1 MSMSTHADYPR
12 QKRISRQS
20 AEVIVP
26 LVLDLIKPQSVVDVG
41 CGIGAW
47 LSVFR
52 DKGVSDIAGLDG
64 DWVPRE
70 HLCIPELYFQPTDL
84 RKVVRLDR
92 EFDLVVSLEVA
103 EHLPSEAA
111 GTFVSSLTHLGP
123 VILFSAAI
131 PHQQGPGHV
140 NEQWPEYWM
149 RFFNDAG
156 YDVIDCIRPQVW
168 NNQDVCWW
176 FAQNTLLYARRDIID
191 SNPRLAEARDQ
202 TSINQL
208 SLVHPRKYLSLQND
222 NTGTVFHRLYRRLKH
237 NR

>member
-12 QKRISRQS
+12 QRSISRRS
-20 AEVIVP
+20 AEVVVP
-26 LVLDLIKPQSVVDVG
+26 LVLDLIEPHSVVDVG

-52 DKGVSDIAGLDG
+52 DKGVNDIFGLDG

-70 HLCIPELYFQPTDL
+70 HLCIPEQDFHPTDL
-84 RKVVRLDR
+84 RKAVSLDR

-103 EHLPSEAA
+103 EHLPAESAE
-111 GTFVSSLTHLGP
+111 TFISSLTSLGP

-131 PHQQGPGHV
+131 PYQQGPGHV

-149 RFFNDAG
+149 QYFNNAG

-168 NNQDVCWW
+168 NNQNVCWW
-176 FAQNTLLYARRDIID
+176 FAQNTLLYARRDVID
-191 SNPRLAEARDQ
+191 TNPKLAEARNQ
-202 TSINQL
+202 TNIQQL
-208 SLVHPRKYLSLQND
+208 SLVHPRKYLPLHD
-222 NTGTVFHRLYRRLKH
+222 NTGTIFHRLYRRLV
-237 NR
+237 NSR